1 MTGALATDGVIYCI
15 PYNANRV
22 LSIDPLGEF
31 LATTK
36 ANMQEYPEECGSLFQ
51 TIEADGDSLENAIL
65 SLTNFDLAV
74 VKFGQSTVFEVLEKA
89 MKPVNDYYKE
99 SNLCPFMIAASYKN
113 SPVCV
118 INHFLLSDLS
128 WVNSYI
134 SSLEGKAPKNE
145 K

>member
-1 MTGALATDGVIYCI
+1 MHRWYGGALATDGVIYCI
-15 PYNANRV
+15 SCRAKQV
-22 LSIDPLGEF
+22 LAIDPLGGFSVE
-31 LATTK
+31 TK
-36 ANMQEYPEECGSLFQ
+36 TNMEEHPEAFGSLFQ
-51 TIEADGDSLENAIL
+51 TIEAEENYVQ
-65 SLTNFDLAV
+65 SFTNFDHAV
-74 VKFGQSTVFEVLEKA
+74 IKFGQSKVFEALEKS
-89 MKPVNDYYKE
+89 MEPINDFCKE
-99 SNLCPFMIAASYKN
+99 SNHCPFMIAASYKN

>member
-1 MTGALATDGVIYCI
+1 MFCPNL
-15 PYNANRV
+15 
-22 LSIDPLGEF
+22 
-31 LATTK
+31 TTARLK
-36 ANMQEYPEECGSLFQ
+36 FVKEDE
-51 TIEADGDSLENAIL
+51 DSDEDSIL
-65 SLTNFDLAV
+65 SWTNFDLAV

-89 MKPVNDYYKE
+89 MKPVNDYCKE

-118 INHFLLSDLS
+118 INHFLRSDLS